1 MIYLIFALVCSA
13 LVSIIMRVSEKYDS
27 GNVGMLF
34 ANYIV
39 CLIIPI
45 AECGVGNI
53 FPKVSGLDFT
63 LKLGMLNGVLYLL
76 GFVFL
81 QINTRKNGV
90 VMSSVFM
97 KLGVLV
103 PIVVSVFLFG
113 EIPDVV
119 QITGFLLAI
128 TAIILINFEKEQ
140 TNLEFKLGLILML
153 LAGGGGDALSK
164 VYEELGGQDLSNQF
178 LLYTFLTAL
187 ILCFGIVIYQKEKV
201 GKKEILWGALIGIPN
216 YLSTKFLLRA
226 LSSVPAVIAYPTYS
240 IASLVLVTVV
250 GLFLFKE
257 TMGLR
262 QKIAMGIIFVALILL
277 NI

>member
-39 CLIIPI
+39 CLLIPI
-45 AECGVGNI
+45 TECGVGNI
-53 FPKVSGLDFT
+53 FPKVNGLDFT
-63 LKLGMLNGVLYLL
+63 LKLGVLNGVLYLL

-90 VMSSVFM
+90 VMSSIFM

-103 PIVVSVFLFG
+103 PIVVSILLFG
-113 EIPDVV
+113 EMPNVIQV
-119 QITGFLLAI
+119 IGFLLAI
-128 TAIILINFEKEQ
+128 VAIILINFEKEQ

-164 VYEELGGQDLSNQF
+164 VYEELGNQELSDQF

-257 TMGLR
+257 TIGLR

>member
-39 CLIIPI
+39 CLLIPI
-45 AECGVGNI
+45 TECGVGNI
-53 FPKVSGLDFT
+53 FPKVNGLDFT
-63 LKLGMLNGVLYLL
+63 LKLGVLNGVLYLL

-90 VMSSVFM
+90 VMSSIFM

-103 PIVVSVFLFG
+103 PIVVSILLFG
-113 EIPDVV
+113 EMPNVIQV
-119 QITGFLLAI
+119 IGFLLAI
-128 TAIILINFEKEQ
+128 VAIILINFEKEQ

-153 LAGGGGDALSK
+153 LAGGGDALSK
-164 VYEELGGQDLSNQF
+164 VYEELGNQELSDQF

-201 GKKEILWGALIGIPN
+201 GKKEILWG
-216 YLSTKFLLRA
+216 R
-226 LSSVPAVIAYPTYS
+226 
-240 IASLVLVTVV
+240 
-250 GLFLFKE
+250 
-257 TMGLR
+257 
-262 QKIAMGIIFVALILL
+262 
-277 NI
+277 